1 MSDRVQIQSGYANA
15 DPQQH
20 QGWQYV
26 PQIQLPTESGGAGSL
41 FTMSGAGLIAM
52 IVVAFVLYSNIKR
65 GDFLGA
71 VKWGVGGVILLWV
84 MSFF

>member
-1 MSDRVQIQSGYANA
+1 MGDRVQIQSGYANA

-26 PQIQLPTESGGAGSL
+26 PQIQLPTDSGDAGSL
-41 FTMSGAGLIAM
+41 ISMSGAGLIAL
-52 IVVAFVLYSNIKR
+52 IVVAVAVYSKFKR
-65 GDFLGA
+65 GDLFSA
-71 VKWGVGGVILLWV
+71 IKWILGGVLLLWA